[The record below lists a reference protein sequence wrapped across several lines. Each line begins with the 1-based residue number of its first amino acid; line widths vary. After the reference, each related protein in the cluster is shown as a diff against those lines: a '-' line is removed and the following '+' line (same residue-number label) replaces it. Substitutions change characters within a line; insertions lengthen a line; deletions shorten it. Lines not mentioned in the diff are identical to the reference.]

1 LSGVVELIYNLYKSA
16 LMALLPGKSAG
27 KTGIS
32 AILPI
37 PPTPKGEKFSSKDER
52 LRIKMGKASWS
63 RIDSV

>member
-1 LSGVVELIYNLYKSA
+1 
-16 LMALLPGKSAG
+16 MALLPGKSAG